1 VPKGKPRS
9 TDAGAAS
16 SGLSFQPHHDTQWLS
31 RPANLSSVAIEQFE
45 RSLDFSAGGAD
56 DEVSRLEL
64 AQRYAYVYPDPPL
77 VRVLCEL
84 GPLVEIGAG
93 TGCWARKLRDIGADV
108 LAFDQAPP
116 NGDRPNRYHS
126 HTPTWTEVEPGD
138 HTMLTAYSDR
148 ALFLCWPPLFS
159 SLGDCLDFYEGN
171 TVACIGDGGHRTARL
186 RNLNSLFE
194 VVAVH
199 PARAV
204 DPLLGH
210 PATLS
215 IWRRLAAD

>member
-1 VPKGKPRS
+1 VQ
-9 TDAGAAS
+9 GAQRAQPPHET
-16 SGLSFQPHHDTQWLS
+16 GELSCAATLS
-31 RPANLSSVAIEQFE
+31 NVAIDQFE
-45 RSLDFSAGGAD
+45 RSLGYSEGGVD
-56 DEVSRLEL
+56 SEVSRLEL
-64 AQRYAYVYPDPPL
+64 AQRYAYVFADAAL
-77 VRVLCEL
+77 VRAVCEL

-93 TGCWARKLRDIGADV
+93 TGYWARKLRDVGADI

-116 NGDRPNRYHS
+116 NGDIPNRYHP
-126 HTPTWTEVEPGD
+126 HTPTWTEVEPRD
-138 HTMLTAYSDR
+138 HTVLTAHSDR

-159 SLGDCLDFYEGN
+159 SLGDCLDFYDGN

-194 VVAVH
+194 VVAVN
-199 PARAV
+199 PAQAV
-204 DPLLGH
+204 DPLSGH